1 MPVMYPEGMKEEH
14 MFTRNSATL
23 FDVSHMGQLML
34 EGKDAAEFL
43 ESIVP
48 GNIKDLKDNKCRL
61 TQFTND
67 HGGIMDDTVVTR
79 KAQDKFYVVV
89 NAGCCEQDLKH
100 ITAQIEK
107 FVSQG
112 NGKDVEMTFMNH
124 YSLVALQ
131 GPKSA
136 EVLQSLLGSS
146 YDLKELEFMTSTDVT
161 IGKLRGLDT
170 PVQIIR
176 CGYTGED
183 GFEISVPET
192 HVNQLAELLVED
204 SRVKLAGLGARDT
217 LRLEAGLCLM
227 GSDMNDTITPVEA
240 GLGFTI
246 GKRRREAADFPGAAV
261 IVDQLTNGTSKLRV
275 AFEVDSKLPAREHME
290 ILNDKGEVIGE
301 ITSGTISP
309 VLDKSIAMG
318 YVQTPFSKT
327 GTPVVI
333 KRNAKTMMNATVT
346 ATPFVPTRYY
356 RKQK

>member
-1 MPVMYPEGMKEEH
+1 MYPEGMKEEH
-14 MFTRNSATL
+14 MFTRHSATL
-23 FDVSHMGQLML
+23 FDVSHMGQLTL
-34 EGKDAAEFL
+34 EGKDAAEFIETL
-43 ESIVP
+43 VP
-48 GNIKDLKDNKCRL
+48 GNIKDLKPNKCRL
-61 TQFTND
+61 TQFTNEN
-67 HGGIMDDTVVTR
+67 GGIMDDTVVTR
-79 KAQDKFYVVV
+79 KSQDKFYVVV

-107 FVSQG
+107 FVQG
-112 NGKDVEMTFMNH
+112 GNKDVEMTFLNH
-124 YSLVALQ
+124 YALVALQ
-131 GPKSA
+131 GPKAA
-136 EVLQSLLGSS
+136 EVLQSLIGSA
-146 YDLKELEFMTSTDVT
+146 YDLKELEFMSATEVP
-161 IGKLRGLDT
+161 IAKLRGLDA

-183 GFEISVPET
+183 GFEISVPES

-240 GLGFTI
+240 GLSFTI
-246 GKRRREAADFPGAAV
+246 GKRRREAADFPGAKI
-261 IVDQLTNGTSKLRV
+261 IVDQLNNGTSKLRV
-275 AFEVDSKLPAREHME
+275 GIQVDSKLPAREHME

-318 YVQTPFSKT
+318 YVQTPYSKT
-327 GTPVVI
+327 GTPVMI
-333 KRNAKTMMNATVT
+333 KRNAKTILNATVSD
-346 ATPFVPTRYY
+346 TPFVPTRYY